1 MLLLTTGFGRGGAVA
16 SMMANRQSIDAA
28 VTNPFNFFV
37 SVEFQTSSS
46 SIIEIETCSFRTKN
60 SQLNVPSNHHG

>member
-1 MLLLTTGFGRGGAVA
+1 MLLLTTGFGRGGAVP

-37 SVEFQTSSS
+37 SVEFQTSF
-46 SIIEIETCSFRTKN
+46 SIIISSRKLS
-60 SQLNVPSNHHG
+60 SQCPVKSS